1 MNQYELYK
9 RESKR
14 IREEWF
20 NDHIPEFII
29 CEDDFIKI
37 KWRKPGTWNMAV
49 VYYID
54 CKMGYL
60 MVTGDLGEAIYQWSP
75 PISIDFLGGC
85 DLDYFDGKCEASS
98 CGERGRVWS
107 PEIAE
112 NYIRSY
118 IEDHTIGEDKGDSF
132 YDTLYHDG
140 HVDNLVKEKDPG
152 LALYLEEETYKGWS
166 ELSREEKD
174 RFIVIAKEYLK
185 NLSETLEWRKLREHD
200 YRRELIE
207 KQKKFAALGPDAIG
221 ACSHESEWHRFLNDN
236 GYEFFGDEYYEYG
249 DIGRV
254 ISIRVQSHLIGL
266 KMIREGLASGKFSK
280 PVKVVDRSIDLPVNI
295 PEEKP
300 WSFWNLF
307 SWLKFWA

>member
-1 MNQYELYK
+1 MVDENVE
-9 RESKR
+9 
-14 IREEWF
+14 
-20 NDHIPEFII
+20 
-29 CEDDFIKI
+29 
-37 KWRKPGTWNMAV
+37 
-49 VYYID
+49 ID
-54 CKMGYL
+54 
-60 MVTGDLGEAIYQWSP
+60 
-75 PISIDFLGGC
+75 
-85 DLDYFDGKCEASS
+85 
-98 CGERGRVWS
+98 ERHVRV
-107 PEIAE
+107 
-112 NYIRSY
+112 
-118 IEDHTIGEDKGDSF
+118 
-132 YDTLYHDG
+132 
-140 HVDNLVKEKDPG
+140 
-152 LALYLEEETYKGWS
+152 
-166 ELSREEKD
+166 
-174 RFIVIAKEYLK
+174 
-185 NLSETLEWRKLREHD
+185 REHGRSAGQPITEPL
-200 YRRELIE
+200 YPPTEAEVLIE